1 MYMFFPHMICKFHAP
16 FSASIAGGQQDRV
29 ISRRGGL
36 FKAIIRSVTDLN
48 NGLLFF
54 V

>member
-1 MYMFFPHMICKFHAP
+1 MYMFFQHMICKFHTP
-16 FSASIAGGQQDRV
+16 FSASIAGGHQDKV

-36 FKAIIRSVTDLN
+36 LKAIIRSVTDLN
-48 NGLLFF
+48 NGLLYF